1 MQIMMPRVDKV
12 GIASKC
18 REKQQHSAR
27 FLQMPCTMFEVLADV
42 IEMENGENK
51 TTIDVVVISDHK
63 DSENKHPL
71 DIYRAED

>member
-1 MQIMMPRVDKV
+1 MEHNGNISRVELGVYQMQIR
-12 GIASKC
+12 
-18 REKQQHSAR
+18 
-27 FLQMPCTMFEVLADV
+27 
-42 IEMENGENK
+42 GENK